1 MRDCVLMAQ
10 VVVTVEKIPEQDPT
24 SSFGPKASRNLHPNR
39 QMSSVSMSF
48 LQSPHRLRRRP
59 AACVEHTVLCCHCS
73 VDKTK
78 EHWLSCVLLRKD
90 LQPACPRPCGHSER
104 RAALMHIV
112 SPIRHELV
120 RCGM

>member
-1 MRDCVLMAQ
+1 MRDCELMAQ

-48 LQSPHRLRRRP
+48 WQSPRRLRRRP
-59 AACVEHTVLCCHCS
+59 AGSVEHTVLCCHCS

-78 EHWLSCVLLRKD
+78 GHWRSCVLLRKD
-90 LQPACPRPCGHSER
+90 LHPTGSRPCERSER
-104 RAALMHIV
+104 PPSRGHPRG
-112 SPIRHELV
+112 S
-120 RCGM
+120 